1 MTFEEFKNTYGLRL
15 NEQQAAAV
23 QAVEG
28 PVLLLAVPGSGKTT
42 VLVSRLGYMLTQGIA
57 PERILTMTYTVAAA
71 GDMRRRFMS
80 IFGEAAAEGLEFR
93 TINGVC
99 ARIIRLYERE
109 YGRKAFELMGDE
121 SSLNTLVAEICRSVQ
136 KEPPGESE
144 IQAVRTAITYAKN
157 SMLSPAEIDAMDTPC
172 RFGEIYREYQRRLR
186 ALERMDY
193 DDQLVYALQIL
204 RQCPELL
211 ARLRERWHYI
221 CVDEAQD
228 SSRIQHELFE
238 LLAGERG
245 NLFMVGDEDQ
255 SIYGF
260 RSACPEA
267 LLRFEQRHANARVL
281 LMEKNYRCASAI
293 TEAAQQFIADNRE
306 RREKHMEPVR
316 TVPGSVR
323 PIMVRTRQEQYAYL
337 LKLARACREE
347 TAILYRDNDS
357 ALPLLDMLLRQGIP
371 YRARQLD
378 SRFFSHR
385 IVRDIREIYAFAAD
399 STNAEK
405 FLAVYYKFSAGI
417 PKVAV
422 EAAAGRSRDLPML
435 ERVAAESGVSGWTR
449 QRCMSIQAALPRLLK
464 ERGDRAIA
472 MITEEL
478 GYGDYVRERSLDENK
493 IHILKSLGEREES
506 LERLLCRLD
515 ELDAQL
521 REGGGGESPLI
532 LSTIHSSKGLEYERV
547 FLMDVLDGLLPKT
560 AGHKVTETEA
570 ERLLEEERRLFYV
583 AMTRA
588 KNELAIFRFLRDG
601 RRASFADA
609 VFAGAKKTAPAPKAP
624 WLPKKAEESAGRSA
638 AESYQPGAAVKHK
651 QYGAGVIEERRG
663 ELLSIRFADGAVRK
677 FSLTAALKSRSLSL
691 SE

>member
-1 MTFEEFKNTYGLRL
+1 MTFTEFTNTYGLHL

-23 QAVEG
+23 QAIEG

-42 VLVSRLGYMLTQGIA
+42 VLVSRLGYMLSRGIA
-57 PERILTMTYTVAAA
+57 PENILTMTYTVAAA
-71 GDMRRRFMS
+71 GDMRRRFAG
-80 IFGEAAAEGLEFR
+80 IFGESAAEGLEFR

-121 SSLNTLVAEICRSVQ
+121 RSLNTLVAEICRSVLQ
-136 KEPPGESE
+136 ESPGESE

-157 SMLSPAEIDAMDTPC
+157 SMLSPEAIDAMDTPP
-172 RFGEIYREYQRRLR
+172 RFGEIYREYQKRLR
-186 ALERMDY
+186 TLELMDY

-211 ARLRERWHYI
+211 QRLRERWHYI

-260 RSACPEA
+260 RAACPEV
-267 LLRFEQRHANARVL
+267 LLHFEQRHTGARVL
-281 LMEKNYRCASAI
+281 LMEKNYRCAAAI
-293 TEAAQQFIADNRE
+293 TEAARQFIGGNRE

-316 TVPGSVR
+316 SVAGSVR
-323 PIMVRTRQEQYAYL
+323 PIMVRSRQEQYAYL
-337 LKLARACREE
+337 LKLAKACREE
-347 TAILYRDNDS
+347 TAVLYRDNDS

-385 IVRDIREIYAFAAD
+385 IVRDIRDIYAFAMD
-399 STNAEK
+399 SSNPEK
-405 FLAVYYKFSAGI
+405 FLQVYYKFSAGI
-417 PKVAV
+417 PKAAV
-422 EAAAGRSRDLPML
+422 EAAAGRSSALPML
-435 ERVAAESGVSGWTR
+435 ERVAVESGISNWTR
-449 QRCMSIQAALPRLLK
+449 QRCMSIQAALPQLLK

-472 MITEEL
+472 RISDEL
-478 GYGDYVRERSLDENK
+478 GYGDFVRERGLDENK
-493 IHILKSLGEREES
+493 LHILKSLGEREES

-515 ELDAQL
+515 ELDEEL
-521 REGGGGESPLI
+521 KEGGSAESPLI

-560 AGHKVTETEA
+560 AGHKVSESEA
-570 ERLLEEERRLFYV
+570 EKLLEEERRLFYV

-588 KNELAIFRFLRDG
+588 KNELAVFRFLREG

-609 VFAGAKKTAPAPKAP
+609 VFAGPKKAAPAPKAP
-624 WLPKKAEESAGRSA
+624 WLPQKAAESAGRNA
-638 AESYQPGAAVKHK
+638 AGFQPGTAVKHR
-651 QYGAGVIEERRG
+651 QYGAGVIEERIG
-663 ELLSIRFADGAVRK
+663 ELLSIRFADGSVRK
-677 FSLTAALKSRSLSL
+677 FSLTAALKSASLSL